1 MPDVRTLSDREL
13 TVGYFERQL
22 LHRTE
27 GLTAAAAVSRLAA
40 LQAQYSPSPHLALWA
55 RLPGFGQPELEAA
68 LRDGTVVKSTL
79 MRGTLHLVSGADYGH
94 LAAAWRRRWLTEL
107 RGRHRDTG
115 LDEAALEASLRAF
128 AAVPRSAEELR
139 EHTALASGGRVRTED
154 LLHYPR
160 ALLPLVHVAPSGH
173 WRAHGKPRMVLWD
186 GELPTD
192 LPAATARLVRRYLAG
207 YGPASRADV
216 AHFGGLRL
224 GQVDPAL
231 AELDRQGGLV
241 RHRAEDG
248 RELLDLP
255 GAPPP
260 SDPDREL
267 PVRFLPKWDAALLSH
282 ADRTRMLPAAIHRQ
296 VYRAV
301 NGTLLASY
309 LVDGLVAGVWEHRC
323 TRGAAVLTLTPLLP
337 HARRPELEREGERLL
352 AFLEPGAES
361 RTVVFAS

>member
-1 MPDVRTLSDREL
+1 MPAVRTLSDREL
-13 TVGYFERQL
+13 TVSYFGRQL
-22 LHRTE
+22 LHRAE
-27 GLTAAAAVSRLAA
+27 RPTAAAAVARLTA

-55 RLPGFGQPELEAA
+55 RLPGFGHRELEAA
-68 LRDGTVVKSTL
+68 LLDGTVVKSTL
-79 MRGTLHLVSGADYGH
+79 MRGTLHLVAGADYGH

-107 RGRHRDTG
+107 RGRHRDAD

-128 AAVPRSAEELR
+128 AAVPRSADELR
-139 EHTALASGGRVRTED
+139 GHTAEASGGRVRTAD

-173 WRAHGKPRMVLWD
+173 WRAHGKPRLVLWD
-186 GELPTD
+186 GELPPE
-192 LPAATARLVRRYLAG
+192 PAATARLVRRYLAG

-216 AHFGGLRL
+216 AHFTGLRL
-224 GQVDPAL
+224 AQVDPAL
-231 AELDRQGGLV
+231 AALGEPV
-241 RHRAEDG
+241 RYLAEDG

-260 SDPDREL
+260 SDPGGEL

-309 LVDGLVAGVWEHRC
+309 LVDGLVAGVWEHGRAG
-323 TRGAAVLTLTPLLP
+323 GAAVLTLTPLLP
-337 HARRPELEREGERLL
+337 HGGRAELEREGERLL
-352 AFLEPGAES
+352 AFLEPDADR